1 MADFVGA
8 DFGGSAMFRQRDFMA
23 ENLIPFQKHVLVCQ
37 GEAGT
42 RNGSAAV
49 KARLVKNRAPS
60 AEPK

>member
-23 ENLIPFQKHVLVCQ
+23 ENLI
-37 GEAGT
+37 
-42 RNGSAAV
+42 
-49 KARLVKNRAPS
+49 KNRVPS